1 MPSKINFNK
10 LISKTK
16 SMKSKN
22 SNNKKNKL
30 SLKKNQKGG
39 VGFTPAVFTGEK
51 VGGQSVIKATSDCP
65 TGVGPFDKNFGE
77 KLYGGK
83 RKNKNKKKTNKNKK
97 NKSSNSNKK
106 NKKSKI
112 YKELIY
118 Q

>member
-10 LISKTK
+10 LISRTK

-22 SNNKKNKL
+22 SNNNKNKL

-51 VGGQSVIKATSDCP
+51 VGGQSVIKATSDYP
-65 TGVGPFDKNFGE
+65 AGVGPFDKNFGE

-83 RKNKNKKKTNKNKK
+83 RKNKNKNSKNKK
-97 NKSSNSNKK
+97 NKSSKSNKK
-106 NKKSKI
+106 NKKSKNNNN
-112 YKELIY
+112 KK
-118 Q
+118 